1 MYDQPIVG
9 CPLFF
14 TEPRPAH
21 NKIYDKIFSS
31 NRSNQNNEDNKVN
44 DDATEDDIV
53 RKEESVATDHCLELL
68 IAESRKPFVYD
79 NNIEL

>member
-1 MYDQPIVG
+1 M
-9 CPLFF
+9 
-14 TEPRPAH
+14 
-21 NKIYDKIFSS
+21 
-31 NRSNQNNEDNKVN
+31 N